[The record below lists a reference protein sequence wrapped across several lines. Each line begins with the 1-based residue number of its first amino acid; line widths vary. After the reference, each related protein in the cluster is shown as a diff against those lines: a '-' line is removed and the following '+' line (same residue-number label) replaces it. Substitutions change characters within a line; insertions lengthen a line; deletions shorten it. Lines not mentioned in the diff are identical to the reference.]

1 MEYRDC
7 KDQFI
12 ATWGQ
17 LGPQWGVNKTMA
29 QIHALLLIAN
39 EPMSSEQILTE
50 LAISTG
56 NVNMNIRALLDWGL
70 VYKIA
75 KDGERCEYYLAE
87 KNLHLVFK
95 QILLNRKK
103 RELDPI
109 LKDLNDL
116 VSCAEKCDKSKEFK
130 KMISELNGFAQKV
143 DHALELLIR
152 TDSHWFYNTLM
163 KML

>member
-1 MEYRDC
+1 MEYQDC
-7 KDQFI
+7 KQQFVT
-12 ATWGQ
+12 TWGQ
-17 LGPQWGVNKTMA
+17 LGPQWGINKTMA
-29 QIHALLLIAN
+29 QIHALLLI
-39 EPMSSEQILTE
+39 SSEAVNAEHLIKE
-50 LAISTG
+50 LDISSG

-70 VYKIA
+70 VYKVN
-75 KDGERCEYYLAE
+75 KEGERCEYYLAE
-87 KNLHLVFK
+87 KNLHAVFK

-116 VSCAEKCDKSKEFK
+116 VNCTETCEKSKEFK
-130 KMISELNGFAQKV
+130 KMVSELNGFAQKV